1 MEINVGKE
9 CPDHLDGSSAHRE
22 TVARYF
28 SSKSNFWTVVYTQ
41 EGGAC
46 NDYMG
51 FHMRR
56 RRDVVLGFLSECLD
70 RPGAVLD
77 VGCGS
82 GALVASMAEMGH
94 LVHGVDLSPGM
105 VAKARRY
112 LLEQGLDPDNIQPG
126 AVETLPFDDN
136 AFDVVTCVGVLEY
149 VCDEKAAL
157 TELKRVV
164 KKDGRIILTMP
175 NIFKLQNILDPYYWF
190 VRAAKHFSR
199 NKTKVGTGVKPTDG
213 PGQISSNANCTNKR
227 CSYRQLQAILAD
239 SDLVPVAVVG
249 VGYGPFTFC
258 RKKLFSED
266 VSKKISDALERTFKR
281 FFPGEGRYFANRWVV
296 CLKKIQQ

>member
-9 CPDHLDGSSAHRE
+9 LPNNLDGSSAHRE

-28 SSKSNFWTVVYTQ
+28 STKSNFWTVVYTQ
-41 EGGAC
+41 EDGAC

-56 RRDVVLGFLSECLD
+56 RRDVVLNLLSKCLD
-70 RPGAVLD
+70 RQGAVLD

-105 VAKARRY
+105 VAKARTY
-112 LLEQGLDPDNIQPG
+112 VSEQGLNPDNIQSA
-126 AVETLPFDDN
+126 AVEKLPFDDN
-136 AFDVVTCVGVLEY
+136 TFDVVTCVGVLEY

-190 VRAAKHFSR
+190 VRTAKYCAL
-199 NKTKVGTGVKPTDG
+199 NKFRAGTGVKSTHG
-213 PGQISSNANCTNKR
+213 LNQISSNADYTNKR
-227 CSYRQLQAILAD
+227 CSYRQLQTMLAD
-239 SDLVPVAVVG
+239 SDLVPVAAIG
-249 VGYGPFTFC
+249 LGYGPFTFC

-266 VSKKISDALERTFKR
+266 FSKKVSDALERTFKK
-281 FFPGEGRYFANRWVV
+281 FSSGEGKYFANRWVV
-296 CLKKIQQ
+296 CLKKIQP